1 MLPSSAYLP
10 VHHDLQTEVTEEEA
24 HRHHR
29 VRNHMKERRAKK
41 EKSKKKLE
49 DTYQVPAIGVNLRD
63 VGAVT
68 RGPMREQ
75 ALFRS
80 SELLR
85 YIGLIFAL

>member
-1 MLPSSAYLP
+1 
-10 VHHDLQTEVTEEEA
+10 
-24 HRHHR
+24 
-29 VRNHMKERRAKK
+29 MKERKARK

-68 RGPMREQ
+68 RATMREQ

-85 YIGLIFAL
+85 CFLELFKLAKSQ

>member
-1 MLPSSAYLP
+1 
-10 VHHDLQTEVTEEEA
+10 
-24 HRHHR
+24 
-29 VRNHMKERRAKK
+29 MKERKAKK

-85 YIGLIFAL
+85 YLTWKSMLKVMC